1 MHMKCIGQMPTAPQ
15 KQVRHYYQHK
25 LTPTLKEAKGR
36 AQEFIGFPDG
46 YDTRVRL
53 LHKQTVEQIEKT
65 MESLD

>member
-1 MHMKCIGQMPTAPQ
+1 MPTAPQ
-15 KQVRHYYQHK
+15 KQVRNYYNHK

-53 LHKQTVEQIEKT
+53 LHKQAIEQAEKA
-65 MESLD
+65 MESTD